1 MIGHVDDSGRA
12 LVAVSIRPTA
22 SAEALEVEAWIDTG
36 FSGDLVLPL
45 QQIEDFALP
54 QSGTVGAI
62 LADGS
67 QVTLKTHS
75 CLIEWFGKLRELE
88 VVTNQLPIW
97 RDCHRI
103 TALPAHAQYGGG
115 VTSEFTLGATGEI
128 SRGAMIWLCKLSRS
142 NKPSSSIVVSRKSR
156 RASRYE
162 RLV

>member
-88 VVTNQLPIW
+88 VVANEGACPLLGVGLLMGL
-97 RDCHRI
+97 DLRI
-103 TALPAHAQYGGG
+103 SYR
-115 VTSEFTLGATGEI
+115 SGEI
-128 SRGAMIWLCKLSRS
+128 VI
-142 NKPSSSIVVSRKSR
+142 
-156 RASRYE
+156 E
-162 RLV
+162 